1 MQENNMETPQ
11 IVSTEIPSTPITQE
25 KKDVKAD
32 ICEKLTATGEKI
44 LELSSREAEKKDVIY
59 VSMLTG
65 IIQLSIVAAMAGYSE
80 QLSEAANM
88 PLIEALTHPG
98 LRAELVGNSEKVTN
112 MAIILAGL
120 TTIESV
126 AAIIHAKTGIDAGD
140 FKNKIKFP
148 KGTIPV
154 STHVLPAVGRS
165 LIYVG
170 KIFGSK

>member
-1 MQENNMETPQ
+1 METPQ

-44 LELSSREAEKKDVIY
+44 LELSSRETEKMDVMN
-59 VSMLTG
+59 VAVLAGFVQM
-65 IIQLSIVAAMAGYSE
+65 SIVAAMAGYSNE
-80 QLSEAANM
+80 LSEVVDNM
-88 PLIEALTHPG
+88 SLIEALTHPG
-98 LRAELVGNSEKVTN
+98 LRAELVGKREAFTD
-112 MAIILAGL
+112 MAIMLAGL
-120 TTIESV
+120 STIEAV
-126 AAIIHAKTGIDAGD
+126 TTLIHLKTGIDKGD

-165 LIYVG
+165 LIYFG